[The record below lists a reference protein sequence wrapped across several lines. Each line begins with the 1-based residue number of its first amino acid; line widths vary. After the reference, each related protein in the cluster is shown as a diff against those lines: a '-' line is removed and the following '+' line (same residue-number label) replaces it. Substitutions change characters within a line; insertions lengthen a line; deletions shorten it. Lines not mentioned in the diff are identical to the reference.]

1 MDRRRFLALTG
12 TAAVGAG
19 LATAGFGPVAQ
30 AASYPFADAGVPAE
44 AHTKTAELAPYG
56 ITAMAFTPSNGWVV
70 VTQDGRYFA
79 RGIPDA
85 CFAELGRL
93 IKGGTKIHCVA
104 FPPEGGDRWVIT
116 GDKGMAA
123 RGLPEECHARI
134 TASYDAGR
142 QVVDVAFP
150 PAGGNRWTVAD
161 TGGFYARGI
170 DDECYQMMRNLTQGG
185 RRVTRVAF
193 PKAGGWAVV
202 AQDEFHVRGIDDACF
217 QKLND
222 LASGGWQLHN
232 LAFSP
237 TGGWSVSSRGKVPA
251 LPADRVRQVENAV
264 GGATIWQ
271 RMSAWKT
278 PGVAVAVVVGNKIA
292 WSTGYGWLEAGSGA
306 AAHPETAFQAASISK
321 AVASVGVMRL
331 MQTLKLPLT
340 TDVRPHLGW
349 TLTSRDCV
357 SATAVPT
364 VDRLLTHRAGVIGR
378 GSTSPADVC
387 SGFVSGAGG
396 GFAGYGPDATVP
408 TLLQVMNGE
417 GNSPKIE
424 LTTDPGAEFHYSGAG
439 FVLLQRMLE
448 QKSGLP
454 LAQYMDKEVFAP
466 LGMKTSSYAL
476 SPGFELAAGHTASGA
491 VIPGKRNRYPESA
504 AAGLYTTVQD
514 LCRLV
519 SYLNRA
525 YTAAGDIAGPLTRA
539 SVRTL
544 LTKGPEPTMG
554 RGLFLSGAGTS
565 NFSYTHDG
573 SNYGFKSVFKGYPA
587 LGAGYAVLSNGNN
600 MTLVNEIASA
610 IRSVYG
616 WA

>member
-12 TAAVGAG
+12 AAAVGAG
-19 LATAGFGPVAQ
+19 LATVDLGSAAQ
-30 AASYPFADAGVPAE
+30 AAGYPVADGGVPAE
-44 AHTKTAELAPYG
+44 AHTKTGELAPYG
-56 ITAMAFTPSNGWVV
+56 ITAFAFTPANGWVV

-85 CFAELGRL
+85 CFAELGRM
-93 IKGGTKIHCVA
+93 IGNGTKIHCVA

-116 GDKGMAA
+116 GDKGMSA
-123 RGLPEECHARI
+123 RGLPDECHQRL
-134 TASYDAGR
+134 TACYDAGL

-150 PAGGNRWTVAD
+150 PAGGNRWVVAD
-161 TGGFYARGI
+161 TKGHYARGI

-193 PKAGGWAVV
+193 PKAGGWVVV
-202 AQDEFHVRGIDDACF
+202 AQDEFHARGIDDACF
-217 QKLND
+217 QQLND
-222 LASGGWQLHN
+222 LAGNGWQLHN

-237 TGGWSVSSRGKVPA
+237 TGGWSVSSRGKVPV

-278 PGVAVAVVVGNKIA
+278 PGVAIAVVVGNKIA

-331 MQTLKLPLT
+331 MQTLKRPLT
-340 TDVRPHLGW
+340 SDIRPYLGW
-349 TLTSRDCV
+349 TLPRRSCV
-357 SATAVPT
+357 PATGVPT
-364 VDRLLTHRAGVIGR
+364 VDRVLTHRAGVIGR
-378 GSTSPADVC
+378 GSTSPAGVC
-387 SGFVSGAGG
+387 SGFDAGGG
-396 GFAGYGPDATVP
+396 GFAGYGPGATVP
-408 TLLQVMNGE
+408 SLLQVMNGE
-417 GNSPKIE
+417 GNSPAIE
-424 LTTDPGAEFHYSGAG
+424 LTTAPGAGFHYSGAG
-439 FVLLQRMLE
+439 FVLLQRMVE
-448 QKSGLP
+448 QQSGLP

-476 SPGFELAAGHTASGA
+476 SPGFELAAGHTAAGA
-491 VIPGKRNRYPESA
+491 VIPGRRNRYPESA
-504 AAGLYTTVQD
+504 AAGLYTNVLD

-525 YTAAGDIAGPLTRA
+525 WTASGDIAGPLSRA

-544 LTKGPEPTMG
+544 LSAGPEPTMG
-554 RGLFLSGAGTS
+554 RGFFIAGAGTKS
-565 NFSYTHDG
+565 FSYTHDG
-573 SNYGFKSVFKGYPA
+573 SNYGFKSVVKGYPE
-587 LGAGYAVLSNGNN
+587 LGAGYAVLANGNN
-600 MTLVNEIASA
+600 MSLVNEIASA

>member
-12 TAAVGAG
+12 AAG
-19 LATAGFGPVAQ
+19 LATVDFARPAL
-30 AASYPFADAGVPAE
+30 AASYPFATGGVPDE
-44 AHTKTAELAPYG
+44 LKTKMGELAPYG
-56 ITAMAFTPSNGWVV
+56 ITAAAFTPSGGWVIV
-70 VTQDGRYFA
+70 AQDGRYFA
-79 RGIPDA
+79 RGVPDA
-85 CFAELGRL
+85 CFAELQKM
-93 IKGGTKIHCVA
+93 IKAGGKVHCVA

-116 GDKGMAA
+116 GDKGMSA
-123 RGLPEECHARI
+123 RGLPEECHQRI
-134 TASYDAGR
+134 SDSYAAGR

-161 TGGFYARGI
+161 TQGFFVRGI
-170 DDECYQMMRNLTQGG
+170 DDECYQMMRNLTQAG
-185 RRVTRVAF
+185 RKVTRVAF

-202 AQDEFHVRGIDDACF
+202 AQDQFYARAIDDACF
-217 QKLND
+217 KQMNS
-222 LASGGWQLHN
+222 LASGGWQLHH

-237 TGGWSVSSRGKVPA
+237 SGGWSLGSRGKVPA

-306 AAHPETAFQAASISK
+306 AAHPETAFQAASVSK
-321 AVASVGVMRL
+321 AVASVGVLRL
-331 MQTLKLPLT
+331 MQTLKQPLT
-340 TDVRPHLGW
+340 GDIRPYLGW
-349 TLTSRDCV
+349 TLPRRSCV
-357 SATAVPT
+357 STTAVPT
-364 VDRLLTHRAGVIGR
+364 IDRLLTHRAGVIGR
-378 GSTSPADVC
+378 GSTSPSGAC
-387 SGFVSGAGG
+387 SGFDAGGG

-439 FVLLQRMLE
+439 FVLLQRMVE
-448 QKSGLP
+448 QKSGLT

-466 LGMKTSSYAL
+466 LGMKNSSYAL
-476 SPGFELAAGHTASGA
+476 SPGFELAAGHTATGA

-504 AAGLYTTVQD
+504 AAGLYTNVLD
-514 LCRLV
+514 LSRLV
-519 SYLNRA
+519 CYLNRA
-525 YTAAGDIAGPLTRA
+525 WTASGDIAGPLTKA

-544 LTKGPEPTMG
+544 LTPGPEPTMG
-554 RGLFLSGAGTS
+554 RGFFVAGSGTQ

-573 SNYGFKSVFKGYPA
+573 SNYGFKSVVKGYPQ
-587 LGAGYAVLSNGNN
+587 LGAGYAVLANGNN
-600 MTLVNEIASA
+600 MSLVNEIAAA